1 VMKSEPVE
9 QQENVGD
16 SPNVAQEKSASSGSE
31 GSDGFVKLDE
41 LEDAQPVVSEHV
53 EDVLEQAAEQA
64 SEEFT
69 KLTPSTDAPKNSLES
84 KEMCEE
90 PIEVQQAYANELQGA
105 TEEEVAKGDDVI
117 GSDDTTTFKK
127 VEEVEKPSLVNEK
140 ENEATDTS
148 DSCKLYTILPTSVKR
163 GISLSEV
170 ESREPVEDILYWQDV
185 KVSAATFGFIMLALV
200 GLSHSSALLVFSYI
214 SLSLL
219 TVTMAVKIYHFVM
232 QTVNGTQQPDP
243 FQDLMDLDITIS
255 EERAHKYF
263 GILLTNINNAVVC
276 ARDLFL
282 VKKFACSFKFGL
294 VSWVVGYVG
303 SVFNTLTLVII
314 AVALAFTVP
323 VVYQKNQ
330 TEIDQY
336 LDMACKRVSKLYTTI
351 RSSIPGLKSKSD

>member
-1 VMKSEPVE
+1 MEGDSQPVMKSEPVE

-69 KLTPSTDAPKNSLES
+69 KLTPSTDAPKNSL
-84 KEMCEE
+84 
-90 PIEVQQAYANELQGA
+90 A

>member
-1 VMKSEPVE
+1 MMKSEPVE

-69 KLTPSTDAPKNSLES
+69 KLTPSTDAPKNSL
-84 KEMCEE
+84 
-90 PIEVQQAYANELQGA
+90 A

>member
-1 VMKSEPVE
+1 MEGDSQSVIKSEPVE
-9 QQENVGD
+9 QQESVGD
-16 SPNVAQEKSASSGSE
+16 TPSVAQEKSASSGSE

-53 EDVLEQAAEQA
+53 EDVVEQAAEQA
-64 SEEFT
+64 PEEFT
-69 KLTPSTDAPKNSLES
+69 KLTPSTDAPKSSL
-84 KEMCEE
+84 
-90 PIEVQQAYANELQGA
+90 
-105 TEEEVAKGDDVI
+105 EEEVAKGDGVV
-117 GSDDTTTFKK
+117 GSDDSATFKK
-127 VEEVEKPSLVNEK
+127 VEEVEKPLVNEK
-140 ENEATDTS
+140 ENKATDAS

-163 GISLSEV
+163 
-170 ESREPVEDILYWQDV
+170 VEDILYWQDV

-219 TVTMAVKIYHFVM
+219 TVTMAVKIYHFIM

-243 FQDLMDLDITIS
+243 FQDLMDLDITVS
-255 EERAHKYF
+255 EEQAHKYF
-263 GILLTNINNAVVC
+263 GIFLTHFNNAVVC

-282 VKKFACSFKFGL
+282 VKKFSCSFKFGL
-294 VSWVVGYVG
+294 VSWVMGYIG

-314 AVALAFTVP
+314 GVALAFTVP